1 MLSSISW
8 QQYFAAIAII
18 SASYY
23 LYVILRYYQREVT
36 NLFIAKHPGQA
47 LAPTSNLSSFA
58 VMGQAKQDQ
67 SITVVADEELQFA
80 EADIDEN
87 SKEPFTEATAAKPG
101 ELLPQAQL
109 LNETDK
115 LIDAFTDVDS
125 KSEFISLLNILLTSY
140 KPYELQIN
148 YLQVTEHILNESHR
162 KLPFD
167 LASND
172 LPAWTSNTF

>member
-8 QQYFAAIAII
+8 QQYLAAIAII

-36 NLFIAKHPGQA
+36 NLFIAKQSGQL
-47 LAPTSNLSSFA
+47 LAPSSTLSSFT

-80 EADIDEN
+80 EADIDEDLN
-87 SKEPFTEATAAKPG
+87 EPVAETTAAKPV
-101 ELLPQAQL
+101 EFLPQTQL

-115 LIDAFTDVDS
+115 LIDAFADVDS

-140 KPYELQIN
+140 KPYESEIN
-148 YLQVTEHILNESHR
+148 YLQVIEHILNESHG

-167 LASND
+167 LTSND
-172 LPAWTSNTF
+172 LPALNE

>member
-36 NLFIAKHPGQA
+36 NLFIAKRPGQV
-47 LAPTSNLSSFA
+47 LAPSCTLSSFA

-87 SKEPFTEATAAKPG
+87 LNKPVAESIAANPI
-101 ELLPQAQL
+101 ELLPQMQL

-140 KPYELQIN
+140 KPYESEIN
-148 YLQVTEHILNESHR
+148 YLQLTEHILNESYG

-167 LASND
+167 LTSKD
-172 LPAWTSNTF
+172 LPALNE